1 MKREIMRCVAGSN
14 LYGTTNLDSDIDYKA
29 VHIPDGRA
37 ILLGRAK
44 PVESTS
50 TGDNRS
56 TNTKDDSDFESFTV
70 QRFLSL
76 ACKMQTIP
84 VEMLFIPQ
92 ENLIHNSTT
101 WQTIVANRDRILNRD
116 GNSFVGYCRAQAVRY
131 SARGDR
137 LETFEK
143 VVKFLSE
150 LEQKCTIRLL
160 GKDTIEALKNL
171 APNVNIIDKEQPGG
185 GLVPYLSVYGR
196 QAPLTCTVYDIKAIF
211 AQPIKGAG
219 ARAKAARDAG
229 GADWKALYHAVRIA
243 HEGIELFSNGTI
255 TFPSEIAPMLRSIR
269 NGEVPMDKVLD
280 LFDEL
285 VYRLEELV
293 GKNGFAHEPDRAW
306 CDEFVAQLNYDAVMR
321 T

>member
-14 LYGTTNLDSDIDYKA
+14 LYGTTNPDSDIDYKA

-44 PVESTS
+44 QVENTS
-50 TGDNRS
+50 TGDAHS
-56 TNTKDDSDFESFTV
+56 TNTKDDTDFESFTV

-92 ENLIHNSTT
+92 ETLVYGSWVWDN
-101 WQTIVANRDRILNRD
+101 IVANRDRILNRD

-137 LETFEK
+137 LETFER
-143 VVKFLSE
+143 VVEFLSK
-150 LEQKCTIRLL
+150 LDQKSALIDTAFVATNLRLL
-160 GKDTIEALKNL
+160 GE
-171 APNVNIIDKEQPGG
+171 NVNVIDKLQPGG

-196 QAPLTCTVYDIKAIF
+196 QAPLTCTVHDVKAIF

-219 ARAKAARDAG
+219 KRAIAAKEAG

-243 HEGIELFSNGTI
+243 HEGIELFGNGTI
-255 TFPSEIAPMLRSIR
+255 TFPSEIAPLLRTIR
-269 NGEVPMDKVLD
+269 NGEMPMDEVLD

-293 GKNGFAHEPDRAW
+293 GQNSFAHEPNRAW
-306 CDEFVAQLNYDAVMR
+306 CDEFVAELNYDAVMR
-321 T
+321 S

>member
-1 MKREIMRCVAGSN
+1 MRHREIMRCVAGSN
-14 LYGTTNLDSDIDYKA
+14 LYGTTNPDSDTDYKA
-29 VHIPDGRA
+29 VHIPRGRE
-37 ILLGRAK
+37 ILLGRVK
-44 PVESTS
+44 PVESAS
-50 TGDNRS
+50 TGDDRS
-56 TNTKDDSDFESFTV
+56 TNTKDDTDFESFTV

-92 ENLIHNSTT
+92 ETLIVCSPT
-101 WQTIVANRDRILNRD
+101 WLTILANRDRILNRD

-137 LETFEK
+137 LETFE
-143 VVKFLSE
+143 VLVEFLSG
-150 LEQKCTIRLL
+150 LEQRSVLL
-160 GKDTIEALKNL
+160 DAPFIKTNLTTL
-171 APNVNIIDKEQPGG
+171 APNVNVIDKAQPGG

-196 QAPLTCTVYDIKAIF
+196 EAPLTCLVQDVKAIF

-219 ARAKAARDAG
+219 KRAKAARDAG

-243 HEGIELFSNGTI
+243 HEGIELFGNGTI
-255 TFPSEIAPMLRSIR
+255 TFPSEIAPLLRTIR
-269 NGEVPMDKVLD
+269 NGEMPMEEVLD

-293 GKNGFAHEPDRAW
+293 SKNDFAAEPNRAW
-306 CDEFVAQLNYDAVMR
+306 CDEFVAELHYDAIMR
-321 T
+321 G